1 MNDKKTSKKR
11 LFQGMGI
18 GYLVCLI
25 THIIAA
31 LIPVYV
37 VFPFAERWF
46 GHGHSHGH
54 SHSHHAHEVYE
65 AASHGLFS
73 HILQDILILTAI
85 IIPVALLTF
94 LGHKLVKRLRCK
106 CGEVH
111 PQDPCETCE
120 HRKY

>member
-54 SHSHHAHEVYE
+54 SHSHHAHEVVE
-65 AASHGLFS
+65 ASRGILS

-106 CGEVH
+106 CDETH
-111 PQDPCETCE
+111 TEENPCE
-120 HRKY
+120 K